1 MHKEYGYKPNFWEDP
16 DYAIPD
22 ESDLN
27 PVLCQER
34 KVKDDGKEGKT
45 GTQK

>member
-1 MHKEYGYKPNFWEDP
+1 MSSTLSNDDQDFRPDYWADP

-27 PVLCQER
+27 PVNKPRRANNE
-34 KVKDDGKEGKT
+34 
-45 GTQK
+45 

>member
-1 MHKEYGYKPNFWEDP
+1 MYNDDYKPNYWEDP

-27 PVLCQER
+27 PILRKER
-34 KVKDDGKEGKT
+34 KVNDEQKGKA

>member
-1 MHKEYGYKPNFWEDP
+1 MYNDDYKPNFWEDP

-27 PVLCQER
+27 PVLRQEQE
-34 KVKDDGKEGKT
+34 KSYDKKT
-45 GTQK
+45 V

>member
-1 MHKEYGYKPNFWEDP
+1 MSNNETYDDQEFRPNYWADP

-27 PVLCQER
+27 PLNR
-34 KVKDDGKEGKT
+34 T
-45 GTQK
+45 

>member
-1 MHKEYGYKPNFWEDP
+1 MSSTLSNDDQEFRPDYWADP

-27 PVLCQER
+27 PVNKPRRVDNE
-34 KVKDDGKEGKT
+34 
-45 GTQK
+45 